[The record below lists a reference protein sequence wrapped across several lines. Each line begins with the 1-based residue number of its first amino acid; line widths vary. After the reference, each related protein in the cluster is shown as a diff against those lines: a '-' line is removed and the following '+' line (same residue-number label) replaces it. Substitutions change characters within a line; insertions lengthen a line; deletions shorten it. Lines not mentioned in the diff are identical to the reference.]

1 MILKRTNKKEKPAQ
15 KGRKKNWKGLFHRC
29 QNMSPKFKTYDKA
42 VLALYKQTNIWN
54 TKNYLKAT

>member
-29 QNMSPKFKTYDKA
+29 QNMSPKSKPMT
-42 VLALYKQTNIWN
+42 KQ
-54 TKNYLKAT
+54 Y